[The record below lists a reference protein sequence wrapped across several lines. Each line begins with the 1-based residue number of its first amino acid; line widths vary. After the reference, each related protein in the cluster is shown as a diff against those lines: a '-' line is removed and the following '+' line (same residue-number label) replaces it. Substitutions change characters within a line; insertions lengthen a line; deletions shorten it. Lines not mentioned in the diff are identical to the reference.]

1 MGSLFLC
8 GTAERR
14 QILQRLETGPGK
26 VGPPLHRREGLQ
38 SFDRLAD
45 RSLGN
50 FVFERAVLISDD
62 RVALVA
68 ELVKVLVVRPDVLSE
83 LELADEARAA
93 NESGDPAFHSVLRS
107 AVRKRRPISP
117 PPADHPAAGPV

>member
-1 MGSLFLC
+1 MGSLLLC

-14 QILQRLETGPGK
+14 QVSQCLQSGK
-26 VGPPLHRREGLQ
+26 KEVGTALHRREGRQ

-50 FVFERAVLISDD
+50 LVFERAVLISDD

-68 ELVKVLVVRPDVLSE
+68 ELVKVLVVCPDVLRE
-83 LELADEARAA
+83 LELADEARTA
-93 NESGDPAFHSVLRS
+93 NESGDSAFHSVLGR
-107 AVRKRRPISP
+107 AV
-117 PPADHPAAGPV
+117 